1 MIPVFPSQTNDPRLL
16 DFEKYL
22 AGNELQVGGFDLL
35 YKALKKNTNM
45 KNPWDCAC
53 CQEDRVG

>member
-35 YKALKKNTNM
+35 YKALNKKNHETSM
-45 KNPWDCAC
+45 GLCLLP
-53 CQEDRVG
+53 RG